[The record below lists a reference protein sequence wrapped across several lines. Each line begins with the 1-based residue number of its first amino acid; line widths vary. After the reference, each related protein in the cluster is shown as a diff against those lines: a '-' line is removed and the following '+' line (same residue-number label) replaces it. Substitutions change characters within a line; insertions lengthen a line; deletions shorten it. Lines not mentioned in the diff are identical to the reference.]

1 MEENRIETME
11 MDNTEIQEL
20 AYADYDESG
29 SAEGNGGKALLI
41 AAGIV
46 VAGTGL
52 AIANWKKIKKWRE
65 DRTLAKAEKIIAKR
79 EAAEA
84 EEVIIEPDDVN
95 EEVVDTVETEE

>member
-52 AIANWKKIKKWRE
+52 VIANWKKIKKLRE

-79 EAAEA
+79 EAAE
-84 EEVIIEPDDVN
+84 EIVIEPDDFD

>member
-20 AYADYDESG
+20 GYADYDESG

-52 AIANWKKIKKWRE
+52 VIANWKKIKKLRE
-65 DRTLAKAEKIIAKR
+65 DRILAKAEKIITKR
-79 EAAEA
+79 EAAE
-84 EEVIIEPDDVN
+84 EIVIEPDDFD
-95 EEVVDTVETEE
+95 EEVVDNVETEE